1 MVVHVYIAAVHNA
14 LRKSQNVKR
23 FQKEASSRSTKQ
35 EEGEGGLEGAILF
48 GHPDVPGA
56 FFEVL
61 SARSHAHAAIAC
73 RASVLGA
80 AVCRPAI
87 TLAFVSSH
95 AVWIFPVLE

>member
-1 MVVHVYIAAVHNA
+1 MVHVYIAAVHNA

-61 SARSHAHAAIAC
+61 SARSHAHATIAC